1 MIALSLP
8 ILLSVLTPQAQAE
21 DCEVGALMKALD
33 EASPQSTPRAYS
45 ALAACDGAMA
55 KRAAKVALPRM
66 IAGKDAYEAT
76 SAAISAAPVAVA
88 PEKGYGQASGTDPV
102 RVKKSELPRGR
113 TWNQGEGVRL
123 PGPDGTTTVLWVSKA
138 KGAWVWLSRD
148 HPLAGKT
155 LVFSIDIVNVRQ
167 ATQAESDHGHAHGH
181 DGHEHH

>member
-1 MIALSLP
+1 MSMPVAPGRVATIHF
-8 ILLSVLTPQAQAE
+8 VLHDGDGNRLEASA
-21 DCEVGALMKALD
+21 VGAPMSFLVGAGNMVPGVEEALD
-33 EASPQSTPRAYS
+33 GHGPGDHVDVTVP
-45 ALAACDGAMA
+45 
-55 KRAAKVALPRM
+55 
-66 IAGKDAYEAT
+66 
-76 SAAISAAPVAVA
+76 

-167 ATQAESDHGHAHGH
+167 ATQAEVDHGHAHGH